1 MKHYEWQDKID
12 PDDLETI
19 WVSQQR
25 DPRN

>member
-1 MKHYEWQDKID
+1 MKQYEWQDKID

-19 WVSQQR
+19 WVSRQR